1 MLPLRKSTQTFIP
14 FLKPIAFTSILI
26 LTGLI
31 ATLYL
36 TPPVLGSASAQAV
49 APDSGTRQDMMDS
62 SGSTTSTMPMNGMSM
77 AEMGAMMDEMMAQ
90 MSSMMASM
98 PMTGTASMAGTTSTT
113 DTASMPMPGMMSMAE
128 MGQMMQMMGMM
139 HQKIGQMQMMMG
151 AMMSGDMMES
161 GMMESGMM
169 GEGMMGEGMGNAA
182 PEAAETA
189 PDATATVEPTAT
201 AVITESTESSES
213 EAATSDSGHPSAVLA
228 ATPQSATAGA
238 ITVDATPLTTDELL
252 DVAFAVT
259 LETHSVELD
268 FDLAERAILSIGEF
282 SFPATSWSPDTP
294 SGHHVEGTLHF
305 TIDHPAHAALAEVD
319 NVTLELQDIDGQ
331 LVTLSFAVE

>member
-1 MLPLRKSTQTFIP
+1 MLPLRKSTRKLIS
-14 FLKPIAFTSILI
+14 FLKPITITSALVLAGVITI
-26 LTGLI
+26 F
-31 ATLYL
+31 YL
-36 TPPVLGSASAQAV
+36 TPPVLGSASSQAV
-49 APDSGTRQDMMDS
+49 APNSSTRQAMMDS
-62 SGSTTSTMPMNGMSM
+62 SSSTTSTMPMSGMSM
-77 AEMGAMMDEMMAQ
+77 AEMGAMMDKMMAQ

-113 DTASMPMPGMMSMAE
+113 DTASMPMPGMMSMTE

-139 HQKIGQMQMMMG
+139 HQKMGQMQMMMG
-151 AMMSGDMMES
+151 AMMSGDMMK
-161 GMMESGMM
+161 SGMM

-189 PDATATVEPTAT
+189 PDATATVEPNAT
-201 AVITESTESSES
+201 AVVTESTESSEP
-213 EAATSDSGHPSAVLA
+213 EAATSDAGHPTAVLA
-228 ATPQSATAGA
+228 AVPQGATAGA

-268 FDLAERAILSIGEF
+268 FDLAERATLTIGEL
-282 SFPATSWSPDTP
+282 SFPASSWSPDTP

>member
-1 MLPLRKSTQTFIP
+1 MLPSRKSTQRLLSTIRPLAVTTF
-14 FLKPIAFTSILI
+14 LI
-26 LTGLI
+26 LVGLLM
-31 ATLYL
+31 TLYL
-36 TPPVLGSASAQAV
+36 TPPVRAV
-49 APDSGTRQDMMDS
+49 ARIQSAEPNNGTSQMMENSGLIS
-62 SGSTTSTMPMNGMSM
+62 STMSM
-77 AEMGAMMDEMMAQ
+77 ADMGAMMADMMAQ

-98 PMTGTASMAGTTSTT
+98 PMTAAASIPGTTSTT

-139 HQKIGQMQMMMG
+139 HQKMGQMQMMMG
-151 AMMSGDMMES
+151 VMMSSD
-161 GMMESGMM
+161 MMESGMM

-189 PDATATVEPTAT
+189 PDATATVEPNAT
-201 AVITESTESSES
+201 EVVTESTESSEP
-213 EAATSDSGHPSAVLA
+213 EAATSDSGHPTAVLA

-268 FDLAERAILSIGEF
+268 FDLAERAILTIGEF

-319 NVTLELQDIDGQ
+319 NVTLELQNIDGQ

>member
-1 MLPLRKSTQTFIP
+1 MSPLRKSTQKLIS
-14 FLKPIAFTSILI
+14 FLKPVAIASTL
-26 LTGLI
+26 LLAGVI
-31 ATLYL
+31 ATFYL
-36 TPPVLGSASAQAV
+36 SPPVLGSVSSQAV
-49 APDSGTRQDMMDS
+49 APNSSTRQAMMNS
-62 SGSTTSTMPMNGMSM
+62 SSSTTSTMPMSGMSM

-90 MSSMMASM
+90 MNSMMASM
-98 PMTGTASMAGTTSTT
+98 PMTDTASATGTTSTT

-139 HQKIGQMQMMMG
+139 HQKMGQMQMMMG
-151 AMMSGDMMES
+151 AMMSD

-189 PDATATVEPTAT
+189 PDARATVEPNAP
-201 AVITESTESSES
+201 AVVTKSTESSDP
-213 EAATSDSGHPSAVLA
+213 EATTSDSGHPSAVLA
-228 ATPQSATAGA
+228 ATPQSATAAA
-238 ITVDATPLTTDELL
+238 ITVDDTPLTTDELL

-294 SGHHVEGTLHF
+294 SGHLVEGTLHF
-305 TIDHPAHAALAEVD
+305 TIDHPAHTALAEVD
-319 NVTLELQDIDGQ
+319 NVTLELKDIDGQ